1 MFAILTARSMQAV
14 SFAVEVKIKL
24 DAQSKLQFLRS
35 RTNPIIPDKGKG
47 EKMLDNNGIS
57 TLRRVFLVVLIIVGA
72 TLIVGCGPKSDELA
86 LSFVEAVNTKDSTTA
101 MNLLSEDVLFTFG
114 EQDALEGKEAVQA
127 WLTGLLGQNLKI
139 EAENA
144 EVVDG
149 VVVFKTSASWTQLQT
164 YHIDS
169 LSGVTEVTIENGQ
182 ITTYNFKLDDESLVM
197 LPTPI
202 ERSTELMGDWQRA
215 KTHPGM
221 GEIFLRFN
229 SDNTYRQAIGEA
241 EKLDSSPM
249 VEGTFEFEVGKFVI
263 TNENLMNENYLW
275 GCEESTMIGEYT
287 ISRLSNNNIILEV
300 VDDECHGRD
309 DNIAA
314 EYKPVE

>member
-1 MFAILTARSMQAV
+1 
-14 SFAVEVKIKL
+14 
-24 DAQSKLQFLRS
+24 
-35 RTNPIIPDKGKG
+35 
-47 EKMLDNNGIS
+47 MLVNNGIS
-57 TLRRVFLVVLIIVGA
+57 SLRRVFLLVSIIVG
-72 TLIVGCGPKSDELA
+72 TFVVSGCGAKSDEVA
-86 LSFVEAVNTKDSTTA
+86 ISFVEAVNKKDSNTA
-101 MNLLSEDVLFTFG
+101 LNLLSEDIAFTFG
-114 EQDALEGKEAVQA
+114 EQDALEGKDAVQS
-127 WLTGLLGQNLKI
+127 WLTEVFGQNLKI
-139 EAENA
+139 ETENA

-202 ERSTELMGDWQRA
+202 ERSAELIGNWQRA

-221 GEIFLRFN
+221 GDIFLRFN

-249 VEGTFEFEVGKFVI
+249 VEGTFEFEDGKFVI
-263 TNENLMNENYLW
+263 TNENVLNENYLW